1 MVYSA
6 LEFQMKRNQK
16 VMYNKI
22 FTYKQ
27 KGKVIQRRLE
37 KFLCLQTKG
46 SDMANAAFWERR
58 LYRYVCYWV
67 QVHTTCCMES
77 ESAVLVPHSRPTLCN
92 AMGSRMWG
100 SSLQGILQAR
110 IMEWIP
116 VSHSRG
122 SSQPR
127 NQTHVSLIAGE
138 FFTFWAT
145 REAILLHD
153 RPINWETRCWGKE

>member
-22 FTYKQ
+22 FKHKQ

-37 KFLCLQTKG
+37 KFLFLQTKG

-58 LYRYVCYWV
+58 LYRCTCYWV
-67 QVHTTCCMES
+67 QVHTTCMKS
-77 ESAVLVPHSRPTLCN
+77 ESAVLVAHSCPTLCN
-92 AMGSRMWG
+92 AVDSRLWG
-100 SSLQGILQAR
+100 SSLHGILQAR

-116 VSHSRG
+116 VSYSRG

-153 RPINWETRCWGKE
+153 RQINWETRCWGKE